1 MFSRRTDWSLAPNP
15 LTRALREAYESG
27 KTIIDLTV
35 SNPTQVG
42 ITYNGPAILDSL
54 RNEKSLDYNPE
65 SKGLLSAREAVAAYH
80 KDRGETVDPQNLV
93 LTASTSEAYSFLF
106 RLLANPEEEILVPK
120 PSYPLFEFLADLQD
134 VKLAPYPL
142 LYDHGWQ
149 IDVHGL
155 EHALSHKS
163 RAMVVVNPNNPTG
176 SFISP
181 EERGQLNEI
190 CKRTGMALIVDEVF
204 LDYAHVGQRRPSFV
218 TNADSLT
225 FTMNGLS
232 KISALPQ
239 MKLGW
244 IAVSGPSTAVQDAL
258 ARLEVIADTYLS
270 VNTPVQL
277 AAPILLDERK
287 SIQPQLMR
295 RIQENLHELDRQ
307 VGANR
312 SCSRLEVEAGWY
324 AVLRV
329 PATESDEELAIE
341 LLRNCGVFVHPGH
354 FYDFGQDGYLVMSLI
369 TEPAAFRE
377 GLSRILGD
385 VGC

>member
-1 MFSRRTDWSLAPNP
+1 MPNP
-15 LTRALREAYESG
+15 LTRALREACESG

-35 SNPTQVG
+35 SNPTRVG
-42 ITYNGPAILDSL
+42 IRYNGSAILDAL
-54 RNEKSLDYNPE
+54 RNEKSLDYRPE

-106 RLLANPEEEILVPK
+106 RLLANPEEEVLVPK

-149 IDVHGL
+149 VDMPGL
-155 EHALSHKS
+155 EHALTHKS
-163 RAMVVVNPNNPTG
+163 RAVVVVNPNNPTG
-176 SFISP
+176 SYISA

-190 CKRTGMALIVDEVF
+190 CKRTGMALIADEVF
-204 LDYAHVGQRRPSFV
+204 LDYAHDKGRRSSFA
-218 TNADSLT
+218 TNTDALT

-244 IAVSGPSTAVQDAL
+244 IAVSGPSTAAEDAL
-258 ARLEVIADTYLS
+258 ARLEVVADTYLS

-277 AAPILLDERK
+277 AAPILLEQRK

-295 RIQENLHELDRQ
+295 RILDNLHELDRRL
-307 VGANR
+307 VAN
-312 SCSRLEVEAGWY
+312 SSSSRLEVEGGWY

-329 PATESDEELAIE
+329 PATEPDEDLTIALIQ
-341 LLRNCGVFVHPGH
+341 NCGVFVHPGH
-354 FYDFGQDGYLVMSLI
+354 FYDFGQDGYLVTSLI
-369 TEPAAFRE
+369 TEAAVFRE
-377 GLSRILGD
+377 GLSRVLD
-385 VGC
+385 FVKRK

>member
-1 MFSRRTDWSLAPNP
+1 VPNP
-15 LTRALREAYESG
+15 LTRALREACESG

-35 SNPTQVG
+35 SNPTRVG
-42 ITYNGPAILDSL
+42 IRYNGPAILDAL
-54 RNEKSLDYNPE
+54 RNEKSLDYRPE

-106 RLLANPEEEILVPK
+106 RLLANPEEEVLVPK

-149 IDVHGL
+149 VDMPGL
-155 EHALSHKS
+155 EHALTHKS
-163 RAMVVVNPNNPTG
+163 RAVVVVNPNNPTG
-176 SFISP
+176 SYISA

-190 CKRTGMALIVDEVF
+190 CKRTGMALIADEVF
-204 LDYAHVGQRRPSFV
+204 LDYAHDKGRRSSFA
-218 TNADSLT
+218 TNTDALT

-244 IAVSGPSTAVQDAL
+244 IAVSGPSTAAEDAL
-258 ARLEVIADTYLS
+258 ARLEVVADTYLS

-277 AAPILLDERK
+277 AAPILLEQRK

-295 RIQENLHELDRQ
+295 RILDNLHELDRRL
-307 VGANR
+307 VAN
-312 SCSRLEVEAGWY
+312 SSSSRLEVEGGWY

-329 PATESDEELAIE
+329 PATEPDEELAIG
-341 LLRNCGVFVHPGH
+341 LIHNCGVFAHPGH
-354 FYDFGQDGYLVMSLI
+354 FYDFAQDGYLVMSLI
-369 TEPAAFRE
+369 TEAAVFRE
-377 GLSRILGD
+377 GLSRVLD
-385 VGC
+385 FVKRK

>member
-1 MFSRRTDWSLAPNP
+1 MPNP
-15 LTRALREAYESG
+15 LTRALREACESG

-35 SNPTQVG
+35 SNPTRVG
-42 ITYNGPAILDSL
+42 IGYNGSAILDAL
-54 RNEKSLDYNPE
+54 RNEKSLDYRPE

-106 RLLANPEEEILVPK
+106 RLLANPEEEVLVPK

-149 IDVHGL
+149 VDMPGL
-155 EHALSHKS
+155 EHALTHKS
-163 RAMVVVNPNNPTG
+163 RAVVVVNPNNPTG
-176 SFISP
+176 SYISA

-190 CKRTGMALIVDEVF
+190 CKRTGMALIADEVF
-204 LDYAHVGQRRPSFV
+204 LDYAHDKGRRSSFA
-218 TNADSLT
+218 TNTDALT

-244 IAVSGPSTAVQDAL
+244 IAVSGPSTAAEDAL
-258 ARLEVIADTYLS
+258 ARLEVVADTYLS

-277 AAPILLDERK
+277 AAPILLEQRK

-295 RIQENLHELDRQ
+295 RILDNLHELDRRL
-307 VGANR
+307 VAN
-312 SCSRLEVEAGWY
+312 SSSSRLEVEGGWY

-329 PATESDEELAIE
+329 PATEPDEDLTIALIQ
-341 LLRNCGVFVHPGH
+341 NCGVFVHPGH
-354 FYDFGQDGYLVMSLI
+354 FYDFGQDGYLVTSLI
-369 TEPAAFRE
+369 TEAAVFRE
-377 GLSRILGD
+377 GLSRVLD
-385 VGC
+385 FVKRK

>member
-1 MFSRRTDWSLAPNP
+1 MPNP
-15 LTRALREAYESG
+15 LTRALREACESG

-35 SNPTQVG
+35 SNPTRVG
-42 ITYNGPAILDSL
+42 IRYNGSAILDAL
-54 RNEKSLDYNPE
+54 RNEKSLDYRPE

-106 RLLANPEEEILVPK
+106 RLLANPEEEVLVPK

-149 IDVHGL
+149 VDMPGL
-155 EHALSHKS
+155 EHALTHKS
-163 RAMVVVNPNNPTG
+163 RAVVVVNPNNPTG
-176 SFISP
+176 SYISA

-190 CKRTGMALIVDEVF
+190 CKRTGMALIADEVF
-204 LDYAHVGQRRPSFV
+204 LDYAHDKGRRSSFA
-218 TNADSLT
+218 TNTDALT

-244 IAVSGPSTAVQDAL
+244 IAVSGPSTAAEDAL
-258 ARLEVIADTYLS
+258 ARLEVVADTYLS

-277 AAPILLDERK
+277 AAPILLEQRK

-295 RIQENLHELDRQ
+295 RILDNLHELDRRL
-307 VGANR
+307 VAN
-312 SCSRLEVEAGWY
+312 SSSSRLEVEGGWY

-329 PATESDEELAIE
+329 PATEPDEELAIG
-341 LLRNCGVFVHPGH
+341 LIHNCGVFAHPGH
-354 FYDFGQDGYLVMSLI
+354 FYDFAQDGYLVMSLI
-369 TEPAAFRE
+369 TEAAVFRE
-377 GLSRILGD
+377 GLSRVLD
-385 VGC
+385 FVKRK

>member
-1 MFSRRTDWSLAPNP
+1 VPNP
-15 LTRALREAYESG
+15 LTRALREACESG

-35 SNPTQVG
+35 SNPTRVG
-42 ITYNGPAILDSL
+42 IRYNGPAILDAL
-54 RNEKSLDYNPE
+54 RNEKSLDYRPE

-106 RLLANPEEEILVPK
+106 RLLANPEEEVLVPK

-149 IDVHGL
+149 VDMPGL
-155 EHALSHKS
+155 EHALTHKS
-163 RAMVVVNPNNPTG
+163 RAVVVVNPNNPTG
-176 SFISP
+176 SYISA

-190 CKRTGMALIVDEVF
+190 CKRTGMALIADEVF
-204 LDYAHVGQRRPSFV
+204 LDYAHDKGRRSSFA
-218 TNADSLT
+218 TNTDALT

-244 IAVSGPSTAVQDAL
+244 IAVSGPSTAAEDAL
-258 ARLEVIADTYLS
+258 ARLEVVADTYLS
-270 VNTPVQL
+270 VNTHVQL
-277 AAPILLDERK
+277 AAPILLEQRK

-295 RIQENLHELDRQ
+295 RILDNLHELDRRL
-307 VGANR
+307 VAN
-312 SCSRLEVEAGWY
+312 SSSSRLEVEGGWY

-329 PATESDEELAIE
+329 PATEPDEELAIG
-341 LLRNCGVFVHPGH
+341 LIHNCGVFAHPGH
-354 FYDFGQDGYLVMSLI
+354 FYDFAQDGYLVMSLI
-369 TEPAAFRE
+369 TEAAVFRE
-377 GLSRILGD
+377 GLSRVLD
-385 VGC
+385 FVKRK

>member
-1 MFSRRTDWSLAPNP
+1 MPNP
-15 LTRALREAYESG
+15 LTRALREACESG

-35 SNPTQVG
+35 SNPTRVG
-42 ITYNGPAILDSL
+42 IRYNGPAILDAL
-54 RNEKSLDYNPE
+54 RNEKSLDYRPE

-106 RLLANPEEEILVPK
+106 RLLANPEEEVLVPK

-149 IDVHGL
+149 VDMPGL
-155 EHALSHKS
+155 EHALTHKS
-163 RAMVVVNPNNPTG
+163 RAVVVVNPNNPTG
-176 SFISP
+176 SYISA

-190 CKRTGMALIVDEVF
+190 CKRTGMALIADEVF
-204 LDYAHVGQRRPSFV
+204 LDYAHDKGRRSSFA
-218 TNADSLT
+218 TNTDALT

-244 IAVSGPSTAVQDAL
+244 IAVSGPSTAAEDAL
-258 ARLEVIADTYLS
+258 ARLEVVADTYLS

-277 AAPILLDERK
+277 AAPILLEQRK

-295 RIQENLHELDRQ
+295 RILDNLHELDRQ
-307 VGANR
+307 LVAN
-312 SCSRLEVEAGWY
+312 SSSSRLEVEGGWY

-329 PATESDEELAIE
+329 PATEPDEELAIG
-341 LLRNCGVFVHPGH
+341 LIHNCGVFAHPGH
-354 FYDFGQDGYLVMSLI
+354 FYDFAQDGYLVMSLI
-369 TEPAAFRE
+369 TEAAVFRE
-377 GLSRILGD
+377 GLSRVLD
-385 VGC
+385 FVKRK